1 MNSWSLATTSIVH
14 RRRMQTLALGLLGL
28 LARQRLVPSRAAT
41 PSANFFSQF
50 LQPQRSPADEYD
62 PDLTV
67 APPGLPADYAAIYE
81 SAAAGVR
88 AAVSDGVRAVEVD
101 FPPIA
106 SVNARGDGSAKS
118 ERLVHEANAL
128 AAAALKRALG
138 PRVTLIG
145 CSSGARAA
153 LRGACGDAYGLR
165 DGAAAAAGTDGI
177 AICVQPSQEEQWQ
190 AAAAIECRCVVVL
203 NGLLNNG
210 ALPHAYYYKPMTAFS
225 AQTGGVVRCYPG
237 PYAAFAV
244 GGQRVDIEIGL
255 TTQGARALPDTK
267 QAQMTLQNMF
277 GRR

>member
-1 MNSWSLATTSIVH
+1 
-14 RRRMQTLALGLLGL
+14 MQTLALALLGL
-28 LARQRLVPSRAAT
+28 LARPRLVPSRATT

-50 LQPQRSPADEYD
+50 LQPQRSPADDYA
-62 PDLTV
+62 PDMTARV
-67 APPGLPADYAAIYE
+67 PGLPADYNAIYK

-88 AAVSDGVRAVEVD
+88 AAVSDGLRAVEID
-101 FPPIA
+101 YPPIA
-106 SVNARGDGSAKS
+106 SINARGDGSAKS
-118 ERLVHEANAL
+118 DRKVHEANAL

-138 PRVTLIG
+138 SRVTLIG

-153 LRGACGDAYGLR
+153 LREACGDAYGLR
-165 DGAAAAAGTDGI
+165 DGAAAAAGTI
-177 AICVQPSQEEQWQ
+177 AICVQPAGEEQWE
-190 AAAAIECRCVVVL
+190 AAAAIECGCVVVL

-244 GGQRVDIEIGL
+244 GGERVDIEIGL

-267 QAQMTLQNMF
+267 VAQMTLQNMF
-277 GRR
+277 GRM